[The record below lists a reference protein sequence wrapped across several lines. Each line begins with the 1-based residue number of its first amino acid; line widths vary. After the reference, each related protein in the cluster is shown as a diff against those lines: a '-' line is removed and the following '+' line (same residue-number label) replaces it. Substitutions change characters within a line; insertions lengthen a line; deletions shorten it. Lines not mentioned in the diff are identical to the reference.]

1 MDVKKMILCSA
12 LAFTSSYA
20 DTPSKQQVK
29 EEKKQQEH
37 AKEKKYIEGKIT
49 NLANAYFPELKNPVN
64 IWFDVGLLYFVPK
77 IRSMDYT
84 TGSSD
89 VLTTSNF
96 TKKPLVNSNF
106 QWQPGFQVGVGY
118 VMPKIRWDVAL
129 KGYHYHSATS
139 GHRDTEGNNLLGM
152 FPLWSLSDQTL
163 PGDYVT
169 SAIIKGKLTFDRIL
183 LQGGYFFPVTDRFVI
198 RTAVGLENVFLKQG
212 YHIEYAGGIYSSGID
227 YIHMDNNFW
236 GIGPQVGVYP
246 WVGLGEGFSFSGR
259 AAASFL
265 CGRFSIE
272 QNETYLGNQL
282 YDSSSTTVR
291 GRWSTDV
298 EAGVQWKHLFF
309 HDQFSFAVRLA
320 YEYLVYFDQNQL
332 EKDAYNKLHGGA
344 VQIQGGILSVLFDF

>member
-1 MDVKKMILCSA
+1 MDVKKLILCSGLVCISA
-12 LAFTSSYA
+12 SA
-20 DTPSKQQVK
+20 DTVSRPELKV
-29 EEKKQQEH
+29 EKKQQEH
-37 AKEKKYIEGKIT
+37 AKEKKYLERKIT

-84 TGSSD
+84 TEASN

-96 TKKPLVNSNF
+96 TKKPLVNSDF

-118 VMPKIRWDVAL
+118 VMPKNRWDVAL
-129 KGYHYHSATS
+129 KGYHYHSATN
-139 GHRDTEGNNLLGM
+139 GRRNTEGTSLLGM
-152 FPLWSLSDQTL
+152 FPIWSLSDQTL

-169 SAIIKGKLTFDRIL
+169 SAKIKGKLTFDRVL
-183 LQGGYFFPVTDRFVI
+183 LQGGYFFPITDWFVV

-227 YIHMDNNFW
+227 YVHMDNNFW
-236 GIGPQVGVYP
+236 GVGPQVGVYP
-246 WVGLGEGFSFSGR
+246 WLGLGEGFSLSGR
-259 AAASFL
+259 AAVSFL

-272 QNETYLGNQL
+272 QNETYLGNEL
-282 YDSSSTTVR
+282 YDSSSTFVR

-309 HDQFSFAVRLA
+309 HDEFSFAIRLA

-332 EKDAYNKLHGGA
+332 EKDAFNKLHGGGI
-344 VQIQGGILSVLFDF
+344 QIQGGILSVLFDF

>member
-1 MDVKKMILCSA
+1 MDVKKLIVCSA
-12 LAFTSSYA
+12 LACISAYA
-20 DTPSKQQVK
+20 DTGSTPELKQ
-29 EEKKQQEH
+29 EKKEQEH

-49 NLANAYFPELKNPVN
+49 NLANVYIPELKNAVN

-84 TGSSD
+84 TGTSNI
-89 VLTTSNF
+89 LTTSNF
-96 TKKPLVNSNF
+96 TQNPLVYSDF

-118 VMPKIRWDVAL
+118 VMPKTHWDVAL
-129 KGYHYHSATS
+129 KGYHYHSATN
-139 GHRDTEGNNLLGM
+139 GRRNTEGNNLMGM
-152 FPLWSLSDQTL
+152 FPIWSLSDHTL

-169 SAIIKGKLTFDRIL
+169 SAKIKGKLTFDRIL
-183 LQGGYFFPVTDRFVI
+183 LQGGYFFPVTDWFVV

-246 WVGLGEGFSFSGR
+246 WLSFGEGFSLSGR
-259 AAASFL
+259 AALSFL
-265 CGRFSIE
+265 CGRFSVK
-272 QNETYLGNQL
+272 QNETYLGNEL
-282 YDSSSTTVR
+282 YDSSSISVR
-291 GRWSTDV
+291 GRFATDA

-332 EKDAYNKLHGGA
+332 EKDVYNKLHGGSI
-344 VQIQGGILSVLFDF
+344 QIQGGILSVLFDF